1 MENAF
6 QKEKSS
12 HKDIYRFE
20 RFKMMYH
27 RNISM
32 SYGTWRKRDILFKK
46 KKFLGV
52 VADILESPRTLEPE
66 WAFLLFPALGG
77 GNTINTIN

>member
-1 MENAF
+1 MVLGE
-6 QKEKSS
+6 KE
-12 HKDIYRFE
+12 
-20 RFKMMYH
+20 
-27 RNISM
+27 IS
-32 SYGTWRKRDILFKK
+32 YLK